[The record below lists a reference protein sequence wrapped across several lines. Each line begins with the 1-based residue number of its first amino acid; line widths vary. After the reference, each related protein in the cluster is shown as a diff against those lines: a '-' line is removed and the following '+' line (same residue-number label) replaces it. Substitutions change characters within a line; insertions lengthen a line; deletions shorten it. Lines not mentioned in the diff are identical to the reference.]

1 MRILIDNV
9 STNNKIILQ
18 DLVTF
23 FYLAKT
29 SRAEAKSSLRKI
41 GASMAFAPDDHHP
54 DQDDQDGSNQNNE
67 DSDFDEYGNILLIL
81 PRDTKITKTQR

>member
-1 MRILIDNV
+1 MRILIDDV
-9 STNNKIILQ
+9 STNNKIILR

-41 GASMAFAPDDHHP
+41 GASMAFAPDDHYN
-54 DQDDQDGSNQNNE
+54 QDDHDGSIKIMKIR
-67 DSDFDEYGNILLIL
+67 ILMSMVISF
-81 PRDTKITKTQR
+81 

>member
-1 MRILIDNV
+1 MRILIDDV
-9 STNNKIILQ
+9 STNNKIILR

-41 GASMAFAPDDHHP
+41 GASMAFAPDHHHDDH
-54 DQDDQDGSNQNNE
+54 DGSIKIMKIR
-67 DSDFDEYGNILLIL
+67 ILMSMVISF
-81 PRDTKITKTQR
+81 

>member
-1 MRILIDNV
+1 MKILIDDV
-9 STNNKIILQ
+9 STNNKIILR

-54 DQDDQDGSNQNNE
+54 DHDDQDGSIKIMKIQ
-67 DSDFDEYGNILLIL
+67 ILMSMVISF
-81 PRDTKITKTQR
+81 

>member
-1 MRILIDNV
+1 MRILIDDV
-9 STNNKIILQ
+9 STNNKIILR

-41 GASMAFAPDDHHP
+41 GAAMAFAPDDHHP
-54 DQDDQDGSNQNNE
+54 DQDGSIKIMKIQ
-67 DSDFDEYGNILLIL
+67 ILMSMVISF
-81 PRDTKITKTQR
+81 